1 MGCNTLLNISIGDK
15 FDINSMAVLSI
26 NFRNIKFFVNYRE
39 IIVNLWNGPGQEIF
53 RSMMKLFFKETDI
66 FLFVYDITSKSSF
79 EGLDSFINMA
89 NDQLG
94 NDFIG
99 AIVANKSDLF
109 LEEEVDVEQG
119 KLFAKKHNYK
129 FYLVSAKDN
138 QQAFINCL
146 DELVKDYI
154 LAVHPDL
161 LT

>member
-1 MGCNTLLNISIGDK
+1 MK
-15 FDINSMAVLSI
+15 EADILI
-26 NFRNIKFFVNYRE
+26 
-39 IIVNLWNGPGQEIF
+39 
-53 RSMMKLFFKETDI
+53 
-66 FLFVYDITSKSSF
+66 FVYDITKKSSF
-79 EGLDSFINMA
+79 GGLNSIIQMA
-89 NDQLG
+89 KDILG
-94 NDFIG
+94 NKFIG
-99 AIVANKSDLF
+99 AIVANKSDLDY
-109 LEEEVDVEQG
+109 EKVDVIKG